1 MSEKTYYQTDRE
13 VILNRAKEYYKNN
26 NEVLRKKQENDI
38 KREYGRSR
46 YKNMLKKINKY

>member
-26 NEVLRKKQENDI
+26 NEVLRKKQGISIEN
-38 KREYGRSR
+38 S
-46 YKNMLKKINKY
+46 LKKKMI